1 LLHLY
6 YIVRYSYC
14 LSYVGIWINL
24 KERSGSG
31 LPYISFRILNAP
43 REVRQ
48 RQKEK
53 KARGSKHEAAQI
65 ERQVKQQMEGQDP
78 ALVRQVERQLV
89 KHPSAFWCFYG

>member
-1 LLHLY
+1 MR
-6 YIVRYSYC
+6 IR
-14 LSYVGIWINL
+14 
-24 KERSGSG
+24 
-31 LPYISFRILNAP
+31 FRIPNIVLNTR

-78 ALVRQVERQLV
+78 ALVRQVERQLM
-89 KHPSAFWCFYG
+89 KHRQYLHAVILMAERSVADP

>member
-1 LLHLY
+1 L
-6 YIVRYSYC
+6 
-14 LSYVGIWINL
+14 GIRINS
-24 KERSGSG
+24 KEGSGSIRIRTIC
-31 LPYISFRILNAP
+31 ISFRIRNAC

-89 KHPSAFWCFYG
+89 KHRQYLHAVILDAVGQPSIFGFN